1 MVENETRIHIS
12 NTKEES
18 VKEKAK
24 KVKPKTKAQRRYP
37 TSFLP
42 NATLV
47 KVYGLPM
54 STTVSKVLD
63 CLYEKNFKC
72 QLISI
77 NISKGEHKKPNFLK
91 IQVRSEKEIA
101 LNGKES
107 SFSLLFSDYLE
118 IDK

>member
-24 KVKPKTKAQRRYP
+24 KVKPKTKAYP

-63 CLYEKNFKC
+63 CLYEKNFKF

-77 NISKGEHKKPNFLK
+77 HISKGEHKKPNFLK
-91 IQVRSEKEIA
+91 IQVRSEKEIV

-107 SFSLLFSDYLE
+107 SFFLLFSDYLE

>member
-1 MVENETRIHIS
+1 MKHKGRECER
-12 NTKEES
+12 K
-18 VKEKAK
+18 KAK
-24 KVKPKTKAQRRYP
+24 EVKPKTKAQSYP

-63 CLYEKNFKC
+63 CLYEKNFKF

-77 NISKGEHKKPNFLK
+77 HISKGEHKEPNFLK